1 MKNKRRIFLSAI
13 LALVMT
19 FSVFPVSASAAGL
32 GIFDRLFGGSN
43 QQSQSQSQPTYSFRQ
58 RSDGKYTLLKN
69 GSPVNTTGFVRAAV
83 NGKSGAYYA
92 ENGVVNAHFTGVKYG
107 TLNGKTTYWFLND
120 GIVPENYSGV
130 MSTSKYKWTVSNGE
144 LKAIL
149 INVPKVNQVPDY
161 PTGCEAA
168 SATSL
173 LNFYGTNTSMKEMI
187 KAIPRE
193 DIVKENGKDYGPSIY
208 EKFVGD
214 PTSTYTMG
222 KPGYGAFAPVVT
234 KAMNSVL
241 TAHGSSYKA
250 YDISGSTPSQLYD
263 RIRKGQPVIVWAT
276 YNMKTPTKK
285 NSWYVKD
292 PTKPGGEYYFEYPR
306 GTHVMVLCGVDDENN
321 TITVEDPY
329 GATNKTFDRSLFESK
344 YKLLNQMAI
353 EVK

>member
-1 MKNKRRIFLSAI
+1 MKNKRHILLSLV
-13 LALVMT
+13 LALVLVFSM
-19 FSVFPVSASAAGL
+19 FSVPASAAGL
-32 GIFDRLFGGSN
+32 GILDRIFGRN
-43 QQSQSQSQPTYSFRQ
+43 QTQQSQTQTGTTISQNSNGTYTV
-58 RSDGKYTLLKN
+58 YNN
-69 GSPVNTTGFVRAAV
+69 GTASTQDAFVRATI
-83 NGKSGAYYA
+83 NGKNGWYYA
-92 ENGVVNAHFTGVKYG
+92 DKGVINPNFQGVKYG
-107 TLNGKTTYWFLND
+107 TLNGKTTYWFLTGGVVD
-120 GIVPENYSGV
+120 ENFTG
-130 MSTSKYKWTVSNGE
+130 TKGNKKYKWTVQNGE

-173 LNFYGTNTSMKEMI
+173 LNFYGTNTTMNEMI
-187 KAIPRE
+187 NAIPRE

-241 TAHGSSYKA
+241 QKHGSNYRA
-250 YDISGSTPSQLYD
+250 YNISGAKPSELYD
-263 RIRKGQPVIVWAT
+263 RVRKGQPVIVWAT
-276 YNMKTPTKK
+276 YNMKTPTQK
-285 NSWYVKD
+285 NSWYIKD
-292 PTKPGGEYYFEYPR
+292 ASKPGGEYYFEYPR
-306 GTHVMVLCGVDDENN
+306 GTHVMVLCGVDDINN

-344 YKLLNQMAI
+344 YKLLNSMAI
-353 EVK
+353 EVR